1 MRVQGPVFIPGLHQ
15 YLVGVQTDVYKRQIL
30 ARVLD
35 SMHLEYRITS
45 ETAADLFAKPSVTQL
60 AVSLAEEGCEV
71 LSMTEKDESLE
82 SYYQMCIRDSHA
94 ASIYAEKV
102 LADIPAGIEAVL

>member
-1 MRVQGPVFIPGLHQ
+1 MVKELSAEDLDAACRKCIRMEVSDTG
-15 YLVGVQTDVYKRQIL
+15 IL

-45 ETAADLFAKPSVTQL
+45 ETTADLFAKPSVTQL

-82 SYYQMCIRDSHA
+82 SYYLSLIGGGSH
-94 ASIYAEKV
+94 
-102 LADIPAGIEAVL
+102 D